1 MYESLKLSDFGQF
14 WLYMDLIIDY
24 LNNIANNLNRFGL
37 FEVLKKVTQLGNP
50 FGKVFNWPK
59 LELIHLK
66 NRKLIYRDAVKW
78 VLSPRKEY

>member
-37 FEVLKKVTQLGNP
+37 FWSTQKGNP
-50 FGKVFNWPK
+50 AG
-59 LELIHLK
+59 
-66 NRKLIYRDAVKW
+66 
-78 VLSPRKEY
+78 